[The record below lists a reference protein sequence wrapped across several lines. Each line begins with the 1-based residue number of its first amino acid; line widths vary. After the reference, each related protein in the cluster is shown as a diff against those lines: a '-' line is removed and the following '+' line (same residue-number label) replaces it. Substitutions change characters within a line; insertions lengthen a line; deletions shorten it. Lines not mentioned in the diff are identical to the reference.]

1 MFIAS
6 PQGDSLRKY
15 FYLCILDLYAPA
27 TMTTQSEAALENGLI
42 KTLIDNS
49 YERVVIKE
57 EENLKANFKA
67 QLEKHNQKELQLH
80 GRQQFTDKEFEKILI
95 YLEGGTRFEK
105 AKKLRDLYPLETDE
119 GERIWVEFLNQKKWC
134 QNEFQVANQIT
145 VEGRKQCRYDVTIL
159 INGLPLVQVELKKR
173 GVELK
178 QAYNQI
184 QRYHKTSFHGLFDY
198 IQLFV
203 ISNGVNTRYF
213 ANNPNSGY
221 KFTFNWTNGE
231 NRPFNDLNM
240 FANFFF
246 DKCTL
251 GKIIS
256 KYVVLHEGDKCLMVL
271 RPYQFYA
278 VEKIIDR
285 VENTNKNGYVWHT
298 TGAGKTLTSFKAAQ
312 LASEIEGI
320 DKVMFV
326 VDRHDLDTQTQS
338 EYEAFEPGA
347 VDNTDNTRELI
358 ERLSGDSKII
368 ITTIQK
374 LNCAVTKDYYNKHL
388 QEVRNKKVVMIFDEC
403 HRSHFGDCHK
413 NIVHFFSNL
422 QIFGFT
428 GTPIFVENARQ
439 EHTTAEVFGDCL
451 HKYLIKDAIADE
463 NVLGFLVEYYQ
474 GSTMTGCESEARM
487 REIAQFILNNYDKST
502 FGGEYNA
509 LFAIQSVPMLL
520 RYYKIFKELNPK
532 IRISAIFTYAANASQ
547 DDEQTGLNQ
556 GFANTKVDADEL
568 QAIMDDYNSMF
579 GTAFTTDNFSAYYDD
594 VNERMKKRKKDVQP
608 LDLLLVV
615 GMFLTGFDAKKLN
628 TLYVDKNLE
637 YHGLL
642 QAFSRTNRVLNE
654 KKRFGKIVCF
664 RNLKDQVDAAI
675 KLFSNNEPNEYII
688 REPFEKV
695 RKELN
700 LKMISFLEKYPDV
713 SYVDALKSETEKRE
727 FVLVFREIIRGKIEA
742 QIYEDYEADDPYFI
756 MSEQEYMDFRSK
768 YLDIAIGHTGN
779 EKKGVAEAQEEKP
792 GHNGIDDVDFCL
804 ELLHSDVI
812 NVAYILA
819 LIADLNPDSEDYQQK
834 RQQIIDT
841 MIRDASMRNKAKLID
856 GFIQQHVDD
865 DRAGFSRAKADGSI
879 DLETRLTNYVSAA
892 RERAVEDLAK
902 EEALNCEALKEY
914 LAQYDYLQR
923 EKPEIIQ
930 NAIKEKKVGLKE
942 RRNILKRVLGKLR
955 VIIDTFNWE

>member
-1 MFIAS
+1 
-6 PQGDSLRKY
+6 
-15 FYLCILDLYAPA
+15 
-27 TMTTQSEAALENGLI
+27 MTCS
-42 KTLIDNS
+42 
-49 YERVVIKE
+49 
-57 EENLKANFKA
+57 
-67 QLEKHNQKELQLH
+67 
-80 GRQQFTDKEFEKILI
+80 
-95 YLEGGTRFEK
+95 
-105 AKKLRDLYPLETDE
+105 
-119 GERIWVEFLNQKKWC
+119 
-134 QNEFQVANQIT
+134 
-145 VEGRKQCRYDVTIL
+145 
-159 INGLPLVQVELKKR
+159 
-173 GVELK
+173 
-178 QAYNQI
+178 
-184 QRYHKTSFHGLFDY
+184 
-198 IQLFV
+198 
-203 ISNGVNTRYF
+203 
-213 ANNPNSGY
+213 
-221 KFTFNWTNGE
+221 
-231 NRPFNDLNM
+231 
-240 FANFFF
+240 
-246 DKCTL
+246 
-251 GKIIS
+251 
-256 KYVVLHEGDKCLMVL
+256 
-271 RPYQFYA
+271 
-278 VEKIIDR
+278 
-285 VENTNKNGYVWHT
+285 
-298 TGAGKTLTSFKAAQ
+298 
-312 LASEIEGI
+312 
-320 DKVMFV
+320 
-326 VDRHDLDTQTQS
+326 
-338 EYEAFEPGA
+338 
-347 VDNTDNTRELI
+347 LI

-942 RRNILKRVLGKLR
+942 RRNILKRVLSKLR

>member
-1 MFIAS
+1 
-6 PQGDSLRKY
+6 
-15 FYLCILDLYAPA
+15 
-27 TMTTQSEAALENGLI
+27 MTTQSEAALENGLI

-49 YERVVIKE
+49 YERVIIRE
-57 EENLKANFKA
+57 EENLKANLKT
-67 QLEKHNQKELQLH
+67 QLEKHNQKELALH
-80 GRQQFTDKEFEKILI
+80 GRSNLTDSEFDKILI

-105 AKKLRDLYPLETDE
+105 AKKLRDLYPLETED
-119 GERIWVEFLNQKKWC
+119 GRRIWISFLNQRKWC

-145 VEGRKQCRYDVTIL
+145 VEGRKKCRYDVTIL
-159 INGLPLVQVELKKR
+159 VNGLPLVQIELKKR

-178 QAYNQI
+178 QAYNQV

-213 ANNPNSGY
+213 ANNPNGGY
-221 KFTFNWTNGE
+221 KFTFNWTDKN

-240 FANFFF
+240 FANFFL

-256 KYVVLHEGDKCLMVL
+256 KYIVLHEGEKCLMVL
-271 RPYQFYA
+271 RPYQYYA
-278 VEKIIDR
+278 VEEIINR

-312 LASEIEGI
+312 LVSEIDGV
-320 DKVMFV
+320 DKVLFV

-347 VDNTDNTRELI
+347 VDGTDNTRELI
-358 ERLSGDSKII
+358 KRLGGDSKII

-388 QEVRNKKVVMIFDEC
+388 QEIRDKKVVMIFDEC

-413 NIVHFFSNL
+413 NIVRFFSNL

-428 GTPIFVENARQ
+428 GTPIFAENAKQ
-439 EHTTAEVFGDCL
+439 EHTTAEVFGECL

-463 NVLGFLVEYYQ
+463 NVLGFLVEYY
-474 GSTMTGCESEARM
+474 TGNTTTDYENEARM
-487 REIAQFILNNYDKST
+487 REIAQFILNNYNKST
-502 FGGEYNA
+502 FDGEYNA

-520 RYYKIFKELNPK
+520 RYYKIFKELNSK
-532 IRISAIFTYAANASQ
+532 IRIGAIFTYAANADQ
-547 DDEQTGLNQ
+547 DDEQTGMNQ
-556 GFANTKVDADEL
+556 GFASKRVDADEL
-568 QAIMDDYNSMF
+568 QGIMDDYNRMF
-579 GTAFTTDNFSAYYDD
+579 GTGFSTDNFSAYYDD
-594 VNERMKKRKKDVQP
+594 VNERMKKRKKDMKP

-615 GMFLTGFDAKKLN
+615 GMFLTGFDAKRLN

-642 QAFSRTNRVLNE
+642 QAFSRTNRILNE

-664 RNLKDQVDAAI
+664 RDLKANVDAAI
-675 KLFSNNEPNEYII
+675 KLFSNNEPNEFIV

-695 RKELN
+695 RKALN
-700 LKMISFLEKYPDV
+700 LKMEEFLKKYPNI

-727 FVLVFREIIRGKIEA
+727 FVLAFREIIRGKIEA
-742 QIYEDYEADDPYFI
+742 QIYEEYEEDDPYFL

-768 YLDIAIGHTGN
+768 YLDIAIGHTGAN
-779 EKKGVAEAQEEKP
+779 KDHLAKQDAEQPEFEE
-792 GHNGIDDVDFCL
+792 IDDIDFCL

-819 LIADLNPDSEDYQQK
+819 LIEDLNPESDDYHEK
-834 RQQIIDT
+834 RQHIIDT
-841 MIRDASMRNKAKLID
+841 MIKDAAMRNKATLID
-856 GFIQQHVDD
+856 GFIRQNVDD
-865 DRAGFSRAKADGSI
+865 DKTGFARAKADGSI
-879 DLETRLTNYVSAA
+879 DLETKLTNYVSAA
-892 RERAVEDLAK
+892 RNKAIDRLA
-902 EEALNCEALKEY
+902 EEEGLSREALRDY

-955 VIIDTFNWE
+955 VIIDTFSWE

>member
-1 MFIAS
+1 
-6 PQGDSLRKY
+6 
-15 FYLCILDLYAPA
+15 
-27 TMTTQSEAALENGLI
+27 
-42 KTLIDNS
+42 
-49 YERVVIKE
+49 
-57 EENLKANFKA
+57 
-67 QLEKHNQKELQLH
+67 
-80 GRQQFTDKEFEKILI
+80 
-95 YLEGGTRFEK
+95 
-105 AKKLRDLYPLETDE
+105 
-119 GERIWVEFLNQKKWC
+119 
-134 QNEFQVANQIT
+134 
-145 VEGRKQCRYDVTIL
+145 
-159 INGLPLVQVELKKR
+159 
-173 GVELK
+173 
-178 QAYNQI
+178 
-184 QRYHKTSFHGLFDY
+184 
-198 IQLFV
+198 
-203 ISNGVNTRYF
+203 
-213 ANNPNSGY
+213 
-221 KFTFNWTNGE
+221 
-231 NRPFNDLNM
+231 
-240 FANFFF
+240 
-246 DKCTL
+246 
-251 GKIIS
+251 
-256 KYVVLHEGDKCLMVL
+256 
-271 RPYQFYA
+271 
-278 VEKIIDR
+278 
-285 VENTNKNGYVWHT
+285 
-298 TGAGKTLTSFKAAQ
+298 
-312 LASEIEGI
+312 
-320 DKVMFV
+320 
-326 VDRHDLDTQTQS
+326 
-338 EYEAFEPGA
+338 
-347 VDNTDNTRELI
+347 
-358 ERLSGDSKII
+358 
-368 ITTIQK
+368 
-374 LNCAVTKDYYNKHL
+374 
-388 QEVRNKKVVMIFDEC
+388 
-403 HRSHFGDCHK
+403 
-413 NIVHFFSNL
+413 
-422 QIFGFT
+422 
-428 GTPIFVENARQ
+428 
-439 EHTTAEVFGDCL
+439 
-451 HKYLIKDAIADE
+451 
-463 NVLGFLVEYYQ
+463 
-474 GSTMTGCESEARM
+474 
-487 REIAQFILNNYDKST
+487 
-502 FGGEYNA
+502 
-509 LFAIQSVPMLL
+509 
-520 RYYKIFKELNPK
+520 
-532 IRISAIFTYAANASQ
+532 
-547 DDEQTGLNQ
+547 
-556 GFANTKVDADEL
+556 
-568 QAIMDDYNSMF
+568 MDDYNSMF

-594 VNERMKKRKKDVQP
+594 VNERMKKRKKDMQP

-713 SYVDALKSETEKRE
+713 SYVDALKSETEKRG
-727 FVLVFREIIRGKIEA
+727 FVLAFREIIRGKIEA

-768 YLDIAIGHTGN
+768 YLDIAIGHTGD
-779 EKKGVAEAQEEKP
+779 EKKGAAEAQEEEP
-792 GHNGIDDVDFCL
+792 EHDGIDDVDFCL

>member
-1 MFIAS
+1 
-6 PQGDSLRKY
+6 
-15 FYLCILDLYAPA
+15 
-27 TMTTQSEAALENGLI
+27 MTTQSEAALENGLI

-105 AKKLRDLYPLETDE
+105 AKKLRDLYPLETDG

-594 VNERMKKRKKDVQP
+594 VNERMKKRKKDMQP

-779 EKKGVAEAQEEKP
+779 EKKGAAEAQEEEP
-792 GHNGIDDVDFCL
+792 EHDGIDDVDFCL

-942 RRNILKRVLGKLR
+942 RRNILKRVLSKLR

>member
-1 MFIAS
+1 
-6 PQGDSLRKY
+6 
-15 FYLCILDLYAPA
+15 
-27 TMTTQSEAALENGLI
+27 MTTQSEAALENGLI

-105 AKKLRDLYPLETDE
+105 AKKLRDLYPLETDG

-221 KFTFNWTNGE
+221 KFTFNWTDGE

-532 IRISAIFTYAANASQ
+532 IRIGAIFTYAANASQ

-594 VNERMKKRKKDVQP
+594 VNERMKKRKKDMQP

-713 SYVDALKSETEKRE
+713 SYVDALKSETEKRG
-727 FVLVFREIIRGKIEA
+727 FVLAFREIIRGKIEA

-779 EKKGVAEAQEEKP
+779 EKKGAAEAQEEEP
-792 GHNGIDDVDFCL
+792 EHDGIDDVDFCL